1 MQKRLFIK
9 HLLFASCDKGA
20 YVLIDDADEVE
31 FTRRRRCT
39 QGGGKQPALR
49 EAVRGVK
56 QINLVN
62 TCKRIYRNSVRN
74 GFCSHPRKVPVVY
87 PPPHRCMPH

>member
-31 FTRRRRCT
+31 FTRRRREFTRRRRCT
-39 QGGGKQPALR
+39 QGG
-49 EAVRGVK
+49 
-56 QINLVN
+56 VN
-62 TCKRIYRNSVRN
+62 NRHSGRPLE
-74 GFCSHPRKVPVVY
+74 G
-87 PPPHRCMPH
+87 